1 LTKEL
6 ELLQLYG
13 LLHQQ
18 HLELNQLQHQFAS
31 HAHEGNPEPFGVSET
46 LQALHTLGFDARIKK
61 GLRQNLRATTLP
73 ALMPTNDGSLMLVGE
88 ILETS
93 DPDGTVVLLQKAGQG
108 IPNQVTLQEFDQ
120 LFAGEWI
127 EAKPSVKLATYS
139 QGEAAAIHDVLNAE
153 QQL

>member
-1 LTKEL
+1 VTKEL

-13 LLHQQ
+13 LLHHQ
-18 HLELNQLQHQFAS
+18 HLELDQLQHQFACYT
-31 HAHEGNPEPFGVSET
+31 HDGKPEPFGVGET
-46 LQALHTLGFDARIKK
+46 LQALHTLGFDASIKK
-61 GLRQNLRATTLP
+61 GLRQNLRTATLP

>member
-6 ELLQLYG
+6 ELLQLYV

-18 HLELNQLQHQFAS
+18 HLELEQLQHKFAS
-31 HAHEGNPEPFGVSET
+31 HTQEPFGVSET
-46 LQALHTLGFDARIKK
+46 LEALHTLGFDARIKK
-61 GLRQNLRATTLP
+61 GLRQSLRTATLP

-88 ILETS
+88 ILETT

-108 IPNQVTLQEFDQ
+108 IPNQVTLQEFDH

-127 EAKPSVKLATYS
+127 EAKPSIKLATYNQS
-139 QGEAAAIHDVLNAE
+139 EAAANQD
-153 QQL
+153 QL